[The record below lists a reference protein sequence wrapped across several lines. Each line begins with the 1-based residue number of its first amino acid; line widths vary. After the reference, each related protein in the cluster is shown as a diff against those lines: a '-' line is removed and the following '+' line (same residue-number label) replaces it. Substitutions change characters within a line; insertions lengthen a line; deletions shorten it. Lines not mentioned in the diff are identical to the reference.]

1 MSRRAGILLAAG
13 ESKRFGRDKRLLR
26 IDGETLLRRAA
37 RALAAVAAPAVVV
50 LSEPHP
56 AFDLAL
62 EGLSLVAVHDPE
74 TRRGMGRS
82 LALGAAA
89 LAARGVDGGVLLV
102 ALVDQPRVDAAALDG
117 LAATAESAGG
127 WAVCDYGMGAWG
139 PPVCLP
145 TDVLPEL
152 LRLDGDR
159 GAREIVERRWDRV
172 ARFDFPAA
180 AADLDSPADYARLV
194 SDDSA

>member
-1 MSRRAGILLAAG
+1 MSGRAGILLAAG

-26 IDGETLLRRAA
+26 IAGETLLRRAA

-50 LSEPHP
+50 LPERRPD
-56 AFDLAL
+56 FDLAL
-62 EGLSLVAVHDPE
+62 AGLSIVAVHDPE

-89 LAARGVDGGVLLV
+89 LAAHGIDDGVLLV
-102 ALVDQPRVDAAALDG
+102 ALVDQPRVDAAALDR
-117 LAATAESAGG
+117 LAATAEAAGG
-127 WAVCDYGMGAWG
+127 WAVCDYGGDAWG

-145 TDVLPEL
+145 AQALPEL

-159 GAREIVERRWDRV
+159 GAREIVERHWDRV
-172 ARFDFPAA
+172 ARFDLPGGGV
-180 AADLDSPADYARLV
+180 DLDTPADYARFV
-194 SDDSA
+194 ADDSA